1 MKELEKFNIFKKDLI
16 PYLPLKEKDFIGS
29 NIQVLQLPYFINY
42 NPQTNFYF
50 AKEKTNFEVNPHGR
64 SEGTYTKYASLDDK
78 IDGLHHYTWFIKTGR
93 GRATEEMLL

>member
-1 MKELEKFNIFKKDLI
+1 M
-16 PYLPLKEKDFIGS
+16 PLKEKDFIGS

-78 IDGLHHYTWFIKTGR
+78 IDGFIIILGSLKQ
-93 GRATEEMLL
+93 EEVEQQRMLL